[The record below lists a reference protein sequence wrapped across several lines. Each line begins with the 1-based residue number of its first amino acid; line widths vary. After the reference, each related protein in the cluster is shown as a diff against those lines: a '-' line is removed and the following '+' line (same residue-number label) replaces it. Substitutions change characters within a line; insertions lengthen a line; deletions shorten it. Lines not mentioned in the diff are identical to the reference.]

1 MQLKARIQRLEAGSM
16 LTNFPKT
23 FTDTREAPSE
33 GQERLIV
40 ELESDYNSPSGETPK
55 VKICFQKWA
64 NGIGWF
70 NQKSLY
76 LTLEQAAYLNQEIE
90 QTAVNHKMKSSQSR
104 PIPAAKRSGKTPG
117 DSAII
122 PFPAGRTA
130 KTQPERLSQSLCE
143 ESGATTAR
151 ILPFRSRQG

>member
-1 MQLKARIQRLEAGSM
+1 M

-23 FTDTREAPSE
+23 FTDARETPSE

-40 ELESDYNSPSGETPK
+40 ELDSDYNSNSGETPK
-55 VKICFQKWA
+55 VKVCFQKWA
-64 NGIGWF
+64 SGIGWF

-76 LTLEQAAYLNQEIE
+76 LTLEQAAFLKQEIE
-90 QTAVNHKMKSSQSR
+90 QTTVNHKMKSSQSPR
-104 PIPAAKRSGKTPG
+104 STPAAKRPGKTPG

-130 KTQPERLSQSLCE
+130 LTQAERLSQSLSE
-143 ESGATTAR
+143 DTGATAAK
-151 ILPFRSRQG
+151 ILPFRARLG